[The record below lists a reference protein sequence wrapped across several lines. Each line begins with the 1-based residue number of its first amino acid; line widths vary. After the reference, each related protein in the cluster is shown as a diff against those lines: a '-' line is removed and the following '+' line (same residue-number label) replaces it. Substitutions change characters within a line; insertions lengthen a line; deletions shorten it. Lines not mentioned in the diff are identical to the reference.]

1 MFTQGL
7 KLGAGRF
14 PARLAI
20 ASLLMLGMVPMER
33 AIAANEYESCAT
45 TLAGLKASPEL
56 AARACAQALH
66 PREIEICVKTVS
78 GQGIAIVDAL
88 SSCNQ
93 VRRPI
98 DLGTCITDIRGK
110 ISDAAAPEVL
120 GNCRRS
126 LLPVQYARCVVGFNA
141 AVKFPAAK
149 AMDSCLDAGYY
160 PTELHETFLPYGTDG
175 TPKTP

>member
-1 MFTQGL
+1 MFTQGF

-20 ASLLMLGMVPMER
+20 ASLLMLGMVPIER

-45 TLAGLKASPEL
+45 TLVGLKASPEL

-66 PREIEICVKTVS
+66 PREIEICTKAVS
-78 GQGIAIVDAL
+78 GQGIEIVDAV
-88 SSCNQ
+88 SSCNR

-110 ISDAAAPEVL
+110 ITDAAAPEVL

-126 LLPVQYARCVVGFNA
+126 LLPAQYARCVVGFNT

-160 PTELHETFLPYGTDG
+160 PTELHETFLPFGADG
-175 TPKTP
+175 TLKTP